1 MSAAD
6 KELESIANQVASLE
20 TKFVSGSSLG
30 KYLQS
35 EEQAAFKRLVAEA
48 ISLLDSVLGEEN
60 NFSRNIAGTVNSG
73 SGGFIGGPSYACVQE
88 TRGLIIGAANHLRRM
103 ENLNPK
109 MTQTNQQSAYI
120 DSGRLAELKSLTPSK
135 FDLSRL
141 IRLCEELNMAHSN
154 NCLMSIAMLVR
165 AIVDHIPP
173 ILGQQSFTA
182 VASNYSGAKSFKG
195 SMQRLDTSLRSVAD
209 AHLHT
214 QARPREV
221 LPTFNQVDFRADL
234 DVLLGETIRTLKT

>member
-1 MSAAD
+1 MFAAD
-6 KELESIANQVASLE
+6 KELELIASQVESLE
-20 TKFVSGSSLG
+20 NKFLSGSSFG

-35 EEQAAFKRLVAEA
+35 EEQASFKRLVAEA
-48 ISLLDSVLGEEN
+48 IPLLDSVLGEGN

-88 TRGLIIGAANHLRRM
+88 TRGLIIGAVNHLRRI
-103 ENLNPK
+103 ENLTPRA
-109 MTQTNQQSAYI
+109 TQTNQSAYV
-120 DSGRLAELKSLTPSK
+120 DSGRLAELKALTPSK

-141 IRLCEELNMAHSN
+141 IRLCEELNMAHSAI
-154 NCLMSIAMLVR
+154 CLMSIAMLVR
-165 AIVDHIPP
+165 AIADHIPP

-195 SMQRLDTSLRSVAD
+195 SMQRLDTSLRNVAD

-214 QARPREV
+214 QARSRDV

-234 DVLLGETIRTLKT
+234 DVLLGEIIRTLKT

>member
-6 KELESIANQVASLE
+6 KELELIANQVASLE
-20 TKFVSGSSLG
+20 NKFVSGSSLG

-35 EEQAAFKRLVAEA
+35 EEQACFKRLVAEA

-88 TRGLIIGAANHLRRM
+88 TRGLIIGAANHIRRM

-109 MTQTNQQSAYI
+109 ANQANQSAYV

-141 IRLCEELNMAHSN
+141 VRLCEELNMAHSAI
-154 NCLMSIAMLVR
+154 CLMSIAMLVR

-173 ILGQQSFTA
+173 ILGQQSFAA
-182 VASNYSGAKSFKG
+182 VASNYSGTKSFKG

-214 QARPREV
+214 QARSREI

-234 DVLLGETIRTLKT
+234 DVLLGEAIWILKT

>member
-73 SGGFIGGPSYACVQE
+73 SGGFIGGTEYP
-88 TRGLIIGAANHLRRM
+88 
-103 ENLNPK
+103 
-109 MTQTNQQSAYI
+109 
-120 DSGRLAELKSLTPSK
+120 
-135 FDLSRL
+135 
-141 IRLCEELNMAHSN
+141 
-154 NCLMSIAMLVR
+154 
-165 AIVDHIPP
+165 
-173 ILGQQSFTA
+173 
-182 VASNYSGAKSFKG
+182 
-195 SMQRLDTSLRSVAD
+195 
-209 AHLHT
+209 
-214 QARPREV
+214 
-221 LPTFNQVDFRADL
+221 
-234 DVLLGETIRTLKT
+234 

>member
-20 TKFVSGSSLG
+20 NKFVSGSSLG

-35 EEQAAFKRLVAEA
+35 EEQASFKRLVAEA

-88 TRGLIIGAANHLRRM
+88 TRGLIIGAANHIRRM

-109 MTQTNQQSAYI
+109 ANQTNQSAYV
-120 DSGRLAELKSLTPSK
+120 DSGRLAELKALTSSK

-141 IRLCEELNMAHSN
+141 VRLCEELNMAH
-154 NCLMSIAMLVR
+154 I
-165 AIVDHIPP
+165 
-173 ILGQQSFTA
+173 
-182 VASNYSGAKSFKG
+182 K
-195 SMQRLDTSLRSVAD
+195 
-209 AHLHT
+209 HL
-214 QARPREV
+214 
-221 LPTFNQVDFRADL
+221 L
-234 DVLLGETIRTLKT
+234 DVNCYACPRNRRSYPPNSWATVLCSSSQQLFWDKIIQRFDATARHFPEERSRRSLAYPGSIS